1 MENKLD
7 IIHLIEKNPLTR
19 LSKDYQNKFVQKIQ
33 NTFTESQQNI
43 FVSSFYC
50 YLNYNSKTDFV
61 IEFDTVWKWLGFS
74 RIDHCKVVL
83 TKHFKK
89 DIDYI
94 VTEKA
99 ASATSG
105 EKTIFQ
111 QPLEN
116 KINEETRGRKKENI
130 LITINTFKKLCLK
143 SNTKKADE
151 IHDYFIKLEEVFQEI
166 ISEESIEL
174 KNRLE
179 QKDIQLQIKDENL
192 QKLTKEKLYEKHNIL
207 LREFGNI
214 GSIVYIIKVKTFKSG
229 EYIIKIGESRRGV
242 LDRYNEH
249 KNNYKNENVE
259 DVIILD
265 CFIVKNSKN
274 FETFLHNKFKNYKVK
289 DLHGHQNENELFL
302 IGKELTYSCV
312 LNIINQN
319 IKYYNDDYTEIEK
332 LRLENLNLIKI
343 GELNKDFIL
352 KDFMKINE
360 KLYNKIDNLENT
372 INGLKS
378 QINSITTKTTNNFN
392 ESLVTLG
399 PRLQKINPE
408 TLQLI
413 KVYESVSECIKENTN
428 IKRPSLNK
436 AVIEN
441 TIYQGYRWMLVD
453 RLLDQNKIYNIKETK
468 VTRIQNTGYIAK
480 LNKDKTRIVNVYLDR
495 KTAAKLNGYV
505 SPSSLDVV
513 VKKCLLSNEHYYILY
528 DEVDE
533 ILKENFTKPV
543 LYKNGVGK
551 IDNNGNLI
559 KEFTCKE
566 DARIKEQ
573 ISNKTLS
580 KALDTGNLYGN
591 YYYKFIGVKLQC

>member
-7 IIHLIEKNPLTR
+7 IVHLIEKNPLTR

-83 TKHFKK
+83 TKYFKK

-99 ASATSG
+99 APATSG
-105 EKTIFQ
+105 AGIKNLGGAGLNKEK
-111 QPLEN
+111 
-116 KINEETRGRKKENI
+116 I

-166 ISEESIEL
+166 ISKESIEL
-174 KNRLE
+174 KNQLE
-179 QKDIQLQIKDENL
+179 QKETQLQIRQE
-192 QKLTKEKLYEKHNIL
+192 QYIKLTKEKLYEKHNIL

-214 GSIVYIIKVKTFKSG
+214 GSIVYIVKVKSFKNNSF
-229 EYIIKIGESRRGV
+229 IVRIGESRRGI

-249 KNNYKNENVE
+249 KNNYKNEE
-259 DVIILD
+259 VIILD

-274 FETFLHNKFKNYKVK
+274 FETFLHNQFKNYKVR
-289 DLHGHQNENELFL
+289 DLPDHENENELFL
-302 IGKELTYSCV
+302 IGRELSYLHV
-312 LNIINQN
+312 LNIINKN
-319 IKYYNDDYTEIEK
+319 IKYYNDDYSEIEK
-332 LRLENLNLIKI
+332 LRLENSNLIKI
-343 GELNKDFIL
+343 QELNKDLIL
-352 KDFMKINE
+352 KDFMKIIIDNNE
-360 KLYNKIDNLENT
+360 KLCNKIDNLENT
-372 INGLKS
+372 INRLNS
-378 QINSITTKTTNNFN
+378 QINSITTKTTTNFN
-392 ESLVTLG
+392 EPLVTLG

-413 KVYESVSECIKENTN
+413 KIYESISECIKENTN
-428 IKRPSLNK
+428 IKRPSINK
-436 AVIEN
+436 AVLEN
-441 TIYQGYRWMLVD
+441 TIYASYRWMLVD
-453 RLLDQNKIYNIKETK
+453 RLLDPNKIYNIQETK
-468 VTRIQNTGYIAK
+468 ITRIQNTGYIAK
-480 LNKDKTRIVNVYLDR
+480 LNKDKTRILNVYLDR
-495 KTAAKLNGYV
+495 KTAAKLNGYN
-505 SPSSLDVV
+505 SPSSLDII
-513 VKKCLLSNEHYYILY
+513 VKKCLLNNENYYILY
-528 DEVDE
+528 DDCDE
-533 ILKENFTKPV
+533 ILKEMFTKPV

-551 IDNNGNLI
+551 FDNTDKLI
-559 KEFTCKE
+559 QEFTCKE

-573 ISNKTLS
+573 ISNKTLN
-580 KALDTGNLYGN
+580 KALDTCNLYGN
-591 YYYKFIGVKLQC
+591 YYYKFIGSKLQC